1 MSTPSTTSG
10 LCRDGPE
17 EDPRAAMIQNQL
29 ENSAI
34 SEIANNNIVSGLP
47 GAGGLT
53 PAQRS
58 SLAEQHKRRLA
69 GRLLS

>member
-1 MSTPSTTSG
+1 
-10 LCRDGPE
+10 
-17 EDPRAAMIQNQL
+17 MIQNQL

-34 SEIANNNIVSGLP
+34 SEIANNIVSGLL

-58 SLAEQHKRRLA
+58 SLAEQLKRRLA